1 MQLLVVITLL
11 AGAPAEAATPGVV
24 GELEQSASTTPKQKS
39 EFAAAAVSEIDGAV
53 TTVTKLLE
61 TARNAKEPDKEEIQ
75 CLEDKLP
82 QLTTIAEVARKTST
96 SMEQHLAANDLA
108 HADQEYRQLAVLLT
122 RAREFLVEAQQCVKG
137 AGSTKGRTASSLSS
151 DDAANTLDG
160 TDDEKVIFDVPVTPV

>member
-1 MQLLVVITLL
+1 MQLLVAIALL
-11 AGAPAEAATPGVV
+11 ASAPAEAATPGVV

-53 TTVTKLLE
+53 TTVSKLLE

-82 QLTTIAEVARKTST
+82 QLTTIAEVAKKTST

-137 AGSTKGRTASSLSS
+137 AGSTKGKTASTLSS
-151 DDAANTLDG
+151 DDAANTVDG
-160 TDDEKVIFDVPVTPV
+160 TDEIEPVPDVPITPV